1 MERVRICLNM
11 VKKRRKDLEI
21 LHIDISEENNKISQ
35 DIINQYDI
43 MTTPMIYLLNDKKDI
58 IAKQIKAEEI
68 EFHIIKR

>member
-1 MERVRICLNM
+1 
-11 VKKRRKDLEI
+11 
-21 LHIDISEENNKISQ
+21 
-35 DIINQYDI
+35 